1 MDWFSFATTALG
13 SGTLTV
19 VATNMF
25 SRRKNKSDITE
36 QSVRTALA
44 LEERAHSRYTSAQE
58 ALDSAQR
65 ALNLAREEIRSYED
79 YVNQLH
85 DILDAAGIKYPQ
97 RAPVIG

>member
-19 VATNMF
+19 VATTVFN
-25 SRRKNKSDITE
+25 RKKNRSDITE

-58 ALDSAQR
+58 ALDSAQN

-79 YVNQLH
+79 YVDQLH
-85 DILDAAGIKYPQ
+85 GILDAAGIKYPP

>member
-19 VATNMF
+19 VATTVFN
-25 SRRKNKSDITE
+25 RKKNRSDITE

-58 ALDSAQR
+58 ALDSAQN

-79 YVNQLH
+79 YVDQLH
-85 DILDAAGIKYPQ
+85 DILDSAGIKYPQ

>member
-79 YVNQLH
+79 YVDQLH
-85 DILDAAGIKYPQ
+85 EILDVAGIKYPK